1 MAVKSP
7 RRRLF
12 LRCAT
17 ILSVLVFAGF
27 GASAASLV
35 RVQFVK
41 GEEYRAKAEL
51 RQLLDETMPA
61 KRGTIY
67 DINGKVLAES
77 ASVWKVYIN
86 PKKLAQLDNEG
97 LREELINK
105 LSELL
110 NVDKETVREATYKE
124 NTEYVEVKKKVE
136 FDEKEKIVALREE
149 SYKNPAKADEKA
161 IPYKY
166 VVGIRTDEKR
176 YYPYGTLASAVIGFC
191 GVDGGSY
198 GVEKSCDDL
207 LKGTPGRMVTVKDAG
222 NDAIPFQL
230 DQVHDAKNGAN
241 LVLTIDQHIQN
252 YLENGLTEVYNKSK
266 SAGAYGIVM
275 DVQTGAIL
283 AMAGKPDYDLNAP
296 ETLTTEGLAD
306 EIAKIED
313 PTTRKV
319 DLQAAK
325 NKQWLNYCTQW
336 TYEPGSVFKTIV
348 SAAAI
353 EEKLWSP
360 EETYNCTGRTTILDT
375 SFPCHE
381 HSGHGVL
388 NLSGALAK
396 SCNTFFIAVGQRL
409 GTEVFRKYF
418 EAFGFMEKT
427 GIELGEAAT
436 AAGAT
441 YHATK
446 DFGKVQLASSSFGQ
460 SFEVTPLQMI
470 TAVASIANGGRL
482 MQPFIIAKQL
492 DDAGNIISVTKPIVR
507 RQVISATTGTAVT
520 DMMELVVTNGS
531 GKNAY
536 VPGYS
541 VAGKTGTSQKL
552 SKPGFYV
559 GSFVCFAPA
568 DDARIAVLILVDE
581 PQGEVGGSRIAAP
594 IAREVVDSTLKY
606 LNVEPIY
613 SQSELALLNTK
624 TPELIG
630 QSVANAKQ
638 ILESTGLS
646 YKLIGDGDT
655 VTLQNPAFNQ
665 VLPKNGI
672 VILYTE
678 KDSQMVNTTV
688 PDFAN
693 KSIDDVYKM
702 ALDAGINVKVVGN
715 ITSPSGLISYKQNI
729 EKEKKVIFGSE
740 VIVSFQSSAVSS
752 EVG

>member
-1 MAVKSP
+1 M
-7 RRRLF
+7 
-12 LRCAT
+12 RCAFV
-17 ILSVLVFAGF
+17 LGLLVFGGF
-27 GASAASLV
+27 GTSVASLV
-35 RVQFVK
+35 RVQFVQ

-51 RQLLDETMPA
+51 RQLLDESTPA

-77 ASVWKVYIN
+77 ASVWKIYIN
-86 PKKLAQLDNEG
+86 PKKIAEIANDDF
-97 LREELINK
+97 REDLIKK
-105 LSELL
+105 LSDYLKLDE
-110 NVDKETVREATYKE
+110 ETVRAATLKE
-124 NTEYVEVKKKVE
+124 NTEYWEVKKKVE
-136 FDEKEKIVALREE
+136 FDEKEKIVQLREE
-149 SYKNPAKADEKA
+149 SYKNPSADNKKA
-161 IPYKY
+161 IAYKY

-198 GVEKSCDDL
+198 GVEKSCDEL
-207 LKGTPGRMVTVKDAG
+207 LKGTPGRIITVKDAG

-230 DQVHDAKNGAN
+230 DNVHDAKNGAN

-266 SAGAYGIVM
+266 AVGAYGIVM

-283 AMAGKPDYDLNAP
+283 AMAGKPDYDLNSP
-296 ETLTTEGLAD
+296 ETLAIEGLAE

-313 PTTRKV
+313 PDQRKA

-325 NKQWLNYCTQW
+325 GKQWLNYCTQW
-336 TYEPGSVFKTIV
+336 TYEPGSVFKPIV

-353 EEKLWSP
+353 EEKMWSP
-360 EETYNCTGRTTILDT
+360 GETYNCTGKINVMDRT
-375 SFPCHE
+375 FPCHE
-381 HSGHGVL
+381 RSGHGYL
-388 NLSGALAK
+388 DLAHAVAH
-396 SCNTFFIAVGQRL
+396 SCNTFFVNLGQRL
-409 GTEVFRKYF
+409 GVDLFRKYF

-427 GIELGEAAT
+427 GIELNEAAT

-441 YHATK
+441 YHTTK
-446 DFGKVQLASSSFGQ
+446 NFGKVQLASSSFGQ

-470 TAVASIANGGRL
+470 TAITAIANGGKL
-482 MQPFIIAKQL
+482 MQPYVVARQL
-492 DDAGNIISVTKPIVR
+492 DDAGNIISATVPYVR
-507 RQVISATTGTAVT
+507 RQVISATTAAAVT
-520 DMMELVVTNGS
+520 DMMELVVTGGS

-552 SKPGFYV
+552 GKPGFYV
-559 GSFVCFAPA
+559 GSFACFAPA
-568 DDARIAVLILVDE
+568 DDARIAVLITVDE
-581 PQGEVGGSRIAAP
+581 PKGEVGGSRIAAP

-606 LNVEPIY
+606 LNVEPKY

-624 TPELIG
+624 APELIG
-630 QSVANAKQ
+630 KSLADAVKTLENA
-638 ILESTGLS
+638 GLS
-646 YKLIGDGDT
+646 HKVIGNGDT

-665 VLPKNGI
+665 GLPKNGI
-672 VILYTE
+672 VILYTD

-693 KSIDDVYKM
+693 KSIDDVYKL
-702 ALDAGINVKVVGN
+702 AVDAGINVKVVGN

-729 EKEKKVIFGSE
+729 EKEKKVMYGSE